1 MTKNKKVGLALSCG
15 GWRSLSYVGVIKE
28 LERVGV
34 EIDVVVGSSG
44 RTLIGGMHAVGKDI
58 DEIDKGDLTI
68 GVRVVV
74 ENKEKIKKLCL

>member
-1 MTKNKKVGLALSCG
+1 M
-15 GWRSLSYVGVIKE
+15 
-28 LERVGV
+28 
-34 EIDVVVGSSG
+34 VVGSSG

-58 DEIDKGDLTI
+58 DDIDKGDLTI